1 MSDSGEE
8 VVAAP
13 SPALASVEGEA
24 EQPVYVE
31 TVAVYSAPDPE
42 TAEIVRG
49 ALEGEGIPAMI
60 GEQVADA
67 YGGPLSVG
75 EGYYCEIRVPAE
87 YADSARAI
95 LQAYE
100 DGEGRLPDEGEDAS
114 SSAAVA

>member
-1 MSDSGEE
+1 MSDPVGDVVEDEAAVPSTLDEE
-8 VVAAP
+8 
-13 SPALASVEGEA
+13 E
-24 EQPVYVE
+24 PVYVE
-31 TVAVYSAPDPE
+31 TVAVYSAPDAV

-67 YGGPLSVG
+67 YAGPLSVG

-87 YADSARAI
+87 YADTARAI

-100 DGEGRLPDEGEDAS
+100 EGQGSLPDEGEDT
-114 SSAAVA
+114 SATATA